1 MHGLDKS
8 RLRRVHDVL
17 SGSVERKGVPGLV
30 ALVSREDDVHVEV
43 LGTLST
49 DQTGPM
55 KRDTI
60 FRIASITKPIAAVAA
75 MILIVE
81 CKMRLEDP
89 IERWI
94 PELANRRVLRSLSS
108 QNRRYWPALR
118 PWSSGSDRKSFSART
133 AAGDLELVGH
143 QEDRHLPDARTIWM
157 GRRLRHVGLHRSRRA
172 NDRNSLHAEDDG
184 FADPPKVFAD
194 FWTLAYAAME

>member
-30 ALVSREDDVHVEV
+30 ALVSREDHVHVEV

-94 PELANRRVLRSLSS
+94 PELANR
-108 QNRRYWPALR
+108 P
-118 PWSSGSDRKSFSART
+118 T
-133 AAGDLELVGH
+133 
-143 QEDRHLPDARTIWM
+143 
-157 GRRLRHVGLHRSRRA
+157 
-172 NDRNSLHAEDDG
+172 
-184 FADPPKVFAD
+184 
-194 FWTLAYAAME
+194 

>member
-108 QNRRYWPALR
+108 QNRRYCARAAPVEQR
-118 PWSSGSDRKSFSART
+118 IGQEIFFGSYDSWGLGIGWTSRRSTSTGRQDDLDGT
-133 AAGDLELVGH
+133 AAT
-143 QEDRHLPDARTIWM
+143 ARRPTPIPQ
-157 GRRLRHVGLHRSRRA
+157 S
-172 NDRNSLHAEDDG
+172 
-184 FADPPKVFAD
+184 K
-194 FWTLAYAAME
+194 